1 MITIQFRQNLG
12 GVMNTITSNAEVT
25 IASTSLSGEDKQ
37 VGQSRATLTQ
47 CAVDDVNKTDEQGSQ
62 NQLNNQY
69 TQQSSEGN
77 SSQNQQLER
86 EQLEKVAQQLQEFM
100 GEMSRSLQFQ
110 VDEDSGRDVIK
121 ILDKTSGDVIKQYPS
136 EEVLSLVSKL
146 SESAGIL
153 IDQTV

>member
-1 MITIQFRQNLG
+1 
-12 GVMNTITSNAEVT
+12 MNTITSNAEVT
-25 IASTSLSGEDKQ
+25 IASTSLTGEDKQ
-37 VGQSRATLTQ
+37 VGQSGATLTQ
-47 CAVDDVNKTDEQGSQ
+47 RAVDEVNKTDEQGSQ

-69 TQQSSEGN
+69 AQQGAETN

-86 EQLEKVAQQLQEFM
+86 EQLEKVAQQLQEFV

>member
-1 MITIQFRQNLG
+1 
-12 GVMNTITSNAEVT
+12 MNTITSNAEVT
-25 IASTSLSGEDKQ
+25 IASTSLTGESKQ
-37 VGQSRATLTQ
+37 LSQSASTLTQ
-47 CAVDDVNKTDEQGSQ
+47 RAVDDVNKSDGLGAQKL
-62 NQLNNQY
+62 LNNQF
-69 TQQSSEGN
+69 TQQNSDTN

-100 GEMSRSLQFQ
+100 GDMNRSLQFQ

>member
-1 MITIQFRQNLG
+1 
-12 GVMNTITSNAEVT
+12 MNTITSNAEVT
-25 IASTSLSGEDKQ
+25 IASTSLTGEDKQ
-37 VGQSRATLTQ
+37 VGQSGSTLTQ
-47 CAVDDVNKTDEQGSQ
+47 RAVDDVNKMDEQGSQ

-69 TQQSSEGN
+69 TQQSSEDN
-77 SSQNQQLER
+77 SPKNQQLER

-100 GEMSRSLQFQ
+100 GEMNRTLQFQ

>member
-1 MITIQFRQNLG
+1 
-12 GVMNTITSNAEVT
+12 MNTITSNAEVT
-25 IASTSLSGEDKQ
+25 IASTSLTGEDKQ
-37 VGQSRATLTQ
+37 IGQSGSVLTQ
-47 CAVDDVNKTDEQGSQ
+47 RAVDDVNKADEQGSKS
-62 NQLNNQY
+62 QLNNQY
-69 TQQSSEGN
+69 TQQRTEDN
-77 SSQNQQLER
+77 NSQNQQLER
-86 EQLEKVAQQLQEFM
+86 EQLEKVAQQLQDFM
-100 GEMSRSLQFQ
+100 GEMNRSLQFQ

>member
-1 MITIQFRQNLG
+1 
-12 GVMNTITSNAEVT
+12 MNTITSNAEVT
-25 IASTSLSGEDKQ
+25 IVSTSLTGEDKQ
-37 VGQSRATLTQ
+37 VGQSGAALTQ
-47 CAVDDVNKTDEQGSQ
+47 RAVDDVNKTDEQGPQ

-69 TQQSSEGN
+69 TQQSSEDN
-77 SSQNQQLER
+77 SLQNQQLER

-100 GEMSRSLQFQ
+100 GDMNRSLQFQ

>member
-1 MITIQFRQNLG
+1 
-12 GVMNTITSNAEVT
+12 MNTITSNAEVT
-25 IASTSLSGEDKQ
+25 IASTSLTGEDKQ
-37 VGQSRATLTQ
+37 IGQSGSVLTQ
-47 CAVDDVNKTDEQGSQ
+47 RAVDDVNKTDEQGSQ

-69 TQQSSEGN
+69 AQQGLEGN

-86 EQLEKVAQQLQEFM
+86 EQLEKVAQQLQDFM
-100 GEMSRSLQFQ
+100 GEMNRSLQFQ

-121 ILDKTSGDVIKQYPS
+121 ILDKTSGDIIKQYPS

>member
-1 MITIQFRQNLG
+1 
-12 GVMNTITSNAEVT
+12 MNTITSNAEVT
-25 IASTSLSGEDKQ
+25 IASTPLAGEDKPI
-37 VGQSRATLTQ
+37 GQSSSVLTQ
-47 CAVDDVNKTDEQGSQ
+47 RAVDDVNKTDEQGSQ

-69 TQQSSEGN
+69 TQQSSEDN

>member
-1 MITIQFRQNLG
+1 
-12 GVMNTITSNAEVT
+12 MNTITSNAEVT
-25 IASTSLSGEDKQ
+25 IASTSLTGEDKQ
-37 VGQSRATLTQ
+37 IGQAGSVLTQ
-47 CAVDDVNKTDEQGSQ
+47 RAVDDVNKTDEQGSQ
-62 NQLNNQY
+62 NQLSNQY
-69 TQQSSEGN
+69 AQQGTETN

>member
-1 MITIQFRQNLG
+1 
-12 GVMNTITSNAEVT
+12 MNTITSNAEVT
-25 IASTSLSGEDKQ
+25 IASTPLAGEERQ
-37 VGQSRATLTQ
+37 AGQSTSTLISR
-47 CAVDDVNKTDEQGSQ
+47 AVDDVNKTEEQGSQ
-62 NQLNNQY
+62 NQLSNLY
-69 TQQSSEGN
+69 TQQSSEDN

-86 EQLEKVAQQLQEFM
+86 EQLEKVAQQLQDFM
-100 GEMSRSLQFQ
+100 GEMNRSLQFQ

>member
-1 MITIQFRQNLG
+1 
-12 GVMNTITSNAEVT
+12 MNTITSNAEVT
-25 IASTSLSGEDKQ
+25 IASTPFAGEDRQ
-37 VGQSRATLTQ
+37 VGRSTSTLTQ
-47 CAVDDVNKTDEQGSQ
+47 RAVDDVNKTDEQSSQ
-62 NQLNNQY
+62 KQLNNQFSL
-69 TQQSSEGN
+69 QDSEAN
-77 SSQNQQLER
+77 SSQNQRLER

-100 GEMSRSLQFQ
+100 GEMNRSLQFQ

>member
-1 MITIQFRQNLG
+1 MLG

-25 IASTSLSGEDKQ
+25 IASTPLAGEDKPI
-37 VGQSRATLTQ
+37 GQSSSVLTQ
-47 CAVDDVNKTDEQGSQ
+47 RAVDDVNKTDEQGSQ

-69 TQQSSEGN
+69 TQQSSEDN

-86 EQLEKVAQQLQEFM
+86 EQLEKVAQQLQDFM
-100 GEMSRSLQFQ
+100 GEMNRSLQFQ

>member
-1 MITIQFRQNLG
+1 
-12 GVMNTITSNAEVT
+12 MNTITSNAEVT
-25 IASTSLSGEDKQ
+25 IASTSLTGEDKQ
-37 VGQSRATLTQ
+37 IGQAGSVLTQ
-47 CAVDDVNKTDEQGSQ
+47 RAVDDVNKTDEQGPQ

-69 TQQSSEGN
+69 SQQGTETN

-86 EQLEKVAQQLQEFM
+86 EQLEKVAQQLQDFM
-100 GEMSRSLQFQ
+100 GEMNRSLQFQ

>member
-1 MITIQFRQNLG
+1 
-12 GVMNTITSNAEVT
+12 MNTITSNAEVT
-25 IASTSLSGEDKQ
+25 IASTSLTGEDKQ
-37 VGQSRATLTQ
+37 VGQSGSTLTQ
-47 CAVDDVNKTDEQGSQ
+47 RAVDDVNKMDERGSQ
-62 NQLNNQY
+62 NQLNKQY
-69 TQQSSEGN
+69 TQQSSEGDSLKN
-77 SSQNQQLER
+77 KQLER

-100 GEMSRSLQFQ
+100 GEMNRTLQFQ

>member
-1 MITIQFRQNLG
+1 
-12 GVMNTITSNAEVT
+12 MNTITSNAEVT
-25 IASTSLSGEDKQ
+25 IASTSLTGEDKQ
-37 VGQSRATLTQ
+37 VGQSGSTLTQ
-47 CAVDDVNKTDEQGSQ
+47 RAVDDVNKMDEQGSQ
-62 NQLNNQY
+62 NQLSNQY
-69 TQQSSEGN
+69 AQQGTETN

-100 GEMSRSLQFQ
+100 GEMNRTLQFQ

>member
-1 MITIQFRQNLG
+1 
-12 GVMNTITSNAEVT
+12 MNTITSNAEVT
-25 IASTSLSGEDKQ
+25 IASTSLTGEDKQ
-37 VGQSRATLTQ
+37 VGQSGATLTQ
-47 CAVDDVNKTDEQGSQ
+47 RAVDDVNKTDEQGSQ

>member
-1 MITIQFRQNLG
+1 
-12 GVMNTITSNAEVT
+12 MNTITSNAEVT
-25 IASTSLSGEDKQ
+25 IASTSLTGEDKQ
-37 VGQSRATLTQ
+37 VGQSGSVLTQ
-47 CAVDDVNKTDEQGSQ
+47 RAVDDVNKTDEQSPQ

-69 TQQSSEGN
+69 AQQGTETN
-77 SSQNQQLER
+77 SSQNQQLAR

-100 GEMSRSLQFQ
+100 GEMNRTLQFQ

>member
-1 MITIQFRQNLG
+1 
-12 GVMNTITSNAEVT
+12 MNTITSNAEVT
-25 IASTSLSGEDKQ
+25 IASTSLTGEDKQ
-37 VGQSRATLTQ
+37 IGQAGSVLTQ
-47 CAVDDVNKTDEQGSQ
+47 RAVDDVNKTDEQGPQ
-62 NQLNNQY
+62 NQLSNQY
-69 TQQSSEGN
+69 AQQGIETN

-86 EQLEKVAQQLQEFM
+86 EQLEKVAQQLQDFM
-100 GEMSRSLQFQ
+100 GEMNRSLQFQ

>member
-1 MITIQFRQNLG
+1 
-12 GVMNTITSNAEVT
+12 MNTITSNAEVT
-25 IASTSLSGEDKQ
+25 IASTSLTDEDKQ
-37 VGQSRATLTQ
+37 IGQSGATLTQ
-47 CAVDDVNKTDEQGSQ
+47 RAVDDVNKTDEQGSQ
-62 NQLNNQY
+62 NQLNNHY
-69 TQQSSEGN
+69 TQQRTNDN

>member
-1 MITIQFRQNLG
+1 
-12 GVMNTITSNAEVT
+12 MNTITSNAEVT
-25 IASTSLSGEDKQ
+25 IASTSLTGEDKQ
-37 VGQSRATLTQ
+37 IGQAGSVLTQ
-47 CAVDDVNKTDEQGSQ
+47 RAVDDVNKTDEQGSQ
-62 NQLNNQY
+62 NQLNNHY
-69 TQQSSEGN
+69 TQQSSEDN

-100 GEMSRSLQFQ
+100 GEMSRSLQFR

>member
-1 MITIQFRQNLG
+1 
-12 GVMNTITSNAEVT
+12 MNTITSNAEVT
-25 IASTSLSGEDKQ
+25 IASTPLAGEERQ
-37 VGQSRATLTQ
+37 AGQSTSTLISR
-47 CAVDDVNKTDEQGSQ
+47 AVDDVNKTDEQGSQ

-69 TQQSSEGN
+69 AQQGTEDN

-100 GEMSRSLQFQ
+100 GEMNRSLQFQ

>member
-1 MITIQFRQNLG
+1 
-12 GVMNTITSNAEVT
+12 MNTITSNAEVT
-25 IASTSLSGEDKQ
+25 IASTSLTGEDKQ
-37 VGQSRATLTQ
+37 VGQSGSTLTQ
-47 CAVDDVNKTDEQGSQ
+47 RAVDDVNKMDEQGSQ

-69 TQQSSEGN
+69 TQQSSESN
-77 SSQNQQLER
+77 SPKNQQLER

-100 GEMSRSLQFQ
+100 GEMNRTLQFQ

>member
-1 MITIQFRQNLG
+1 
-12 GVMNTITSNAEVT
+12 MNTITSNAEVT
-25 IASTSLSGEDKQ
+25 IASTSLTGEDKQ
-37 VGQSRATLTQ
+37 VGQPGATLTQ
-47 CAVDDVNKTDEQGSQ
+47 RAVDDVNKTDEQGPQ

-69 TQQSSEGN
+69 TQQRTEDN

-121 ILDKTSGDVIKQYPS
+121 ILDKTSGNVIKQYPS